1 MIQMLRSLNRDL
13 ASRPFH
19 EPKLG
24 AIRKNIARAMVGSTV
39 DLMADSQTVA
49 HGIVTG
55 VFMKGGAPKIVV
67 NGQTYN
73 MNQVLTAT
81 AGCIQ

>member
-1 MIQMLRSLNRDL
+1 MIQTLRSLNRNL
-13 ASRPFH
+13 ASMPFH

-24 AIRKNIARAMVGSTV
+24 AIRKNLARAMVGSTV

-67 NGQTYN
+67 NGQTYD
-73 MNQVLTAT
+73 MTQVVTAT